1 MGLNVPMWSQKSK
14 LRTMKLNKWGYII
27 AVSLMTVGLLA
38 CNKDNA
44 MPDEELYP
52 ILFGE
57 LHTRSAAGIED
68 LKEKGFKVYAYLEG
82 NTGKS
87 ATFEKY
93 VKYNSSQNVWW
104 YEGLQYWIPETDYWF
119 KAFYPSTLTAGTYN
133 ISNTSSAQNYT
144 ITGFDITK
152 QEDVVVASAEASVPA
167 DALYPSTGS
176 VVNLSF
182 QHLLACVIVEIKTEI
197 DGVSVKSVKLSDIKT
212 NATFNGSYWE
222 STNTT
227 SITYSEQTNLSKGA
241 DYADVT
247 GGGILVIPGSTN
259 GVTLTISANKEYN
272 VTLPSISW
280 EGGNKYTYTAL
291 IKQND
296 IVFVDNAPYVE
307 EWDSENATGSVII
320 K

>member
-1 MGLNVPMWSQKSK
+1 MWSQKSK

-133 ISNTSSAQNYT
+133 ISNISSAQNYT

-152 QEDVVVASAEASVPA
+152 QEDVVVASANASVPA
-167 DALYPSTGS
+167 DALYPNTGS
-176 VVNLSF
+176 VVKLSF
-182 QHLLACVIVEIKTEI
+182 QHLLACVIVEIKSEI
-197 DGVSVKSVKLSDIKT
+197 DGVSVNSVKLSDIKT

-227 SITYSEQTNLSKGA
+227 SITYSKQTNLSKGA

-247 GGGILVIPGSTN
+247 GGGILVIPGSYD
-259 GVTLTISANKEYN
+259 GVELTISANKKYS
-272 VTLPSISW
+272 VILPAISW